1 MLTCNINIQ
10 STSPV
15 NTKEQLAIVT
25 YTKAQLLETL
35 ISYSIDN
42 TLTFTG
48 WYTPIRSTAVHQTGM
63 LLHPVHP
70 KYTQHPKSTLLH
82 LPKRCLYTSLYT
94 ATTEDIRP
102 TIGKLLQGRR
112 CLKIAQM
119 LQDHHM
125 RPHFF
130 PLQYSCVLCQK
141 WFEPDKTQ
149 GGSS

>member
-1 MLTCNINIQ
+1 MLTCIINTQ
-10 STSPV
+10 STSSL
-15 NTKEQLAIVT
+15 NTKEQLVA
-25 YTKAQLLETL
+25 YTKAQVLETL

-48 WYTPIRSTAVHQTGM
+48 WYTHIRSTVHQTGM

-70 KYTQHPKSTLLH
+70 KYTQRYKSTLLH

-102 TIGKLLQGRR
+102 TIGKLLRGRR
-112 CLKIAQM
+112 CQKIVQM

-125 RPHFF
+125 RPHLF

-141 WFEPDKTQ
+141 WFEADKTQ